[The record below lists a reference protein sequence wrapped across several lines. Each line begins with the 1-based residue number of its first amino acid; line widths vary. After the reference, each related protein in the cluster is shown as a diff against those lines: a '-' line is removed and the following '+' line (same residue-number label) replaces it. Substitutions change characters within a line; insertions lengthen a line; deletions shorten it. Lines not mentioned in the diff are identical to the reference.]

1 MLNLSFSLVTLKT
14 DHLEGLLKLAWRKQL
29 WFMLIICL
37 HRFVSPISSKIAYC
51 QTQIL
56 WETLMTS
63 MHITFHGLSNSCIFT
78 MQRNYIREE
87 TIERIRL
94 DEEVLMDFFRE
105 HLSVTVVQECK
116 EIYEHSLVDGNPPKT
131 GFVFGKVKCLAAPKG
146 IWRKLAQ

>member
-14 DHLEGLLKLAWRKQL
+14 DHLEGLLKPAWRKQL

-56 WETLMTS
+56 SETLMTS
-63 MHITFHGLSNSCIFT
+63 MHIRFHILSNSCIFT
-78 MQRNYIREE
+78 MQKNYIREE
-87 TIERIRL
+87 TIERMRL

-105 HLSVTVVQECK
+105 HLSVTVSICPLLFLLS
-116 EIYEHSLVDGNPPKT
+116 SLFCNSLYLLHLS
-131 GFVFGKVKCLAAPKG
+131 C
-146 IWRKLAQ
+146 